1 MQWWIAA
8 AGLALLFV
16 FFLSTRKK
24 PFFPRRESFSEET
37 LSAEMA
43 ALAEQKL
50 SRRRVRLLLPA
61 SERSALEKTLR
72 FLDRLPEDELLPASR
87 CFCENGRYLQEEAAA
102 LQAALKGVR
111 LPAFPDGECR
121 IACFSREF
129 LAHTAG
135 ELRLSTL
142 TDALTAWQKVQPFSE
157 EELTV
162 LPQSLRLSLLL
173 LLNELS
179 YSCVQEQSARRQADR
194 LCRLLEKGRERSAM
208 ALFRRHSQNDS
219 FLERL
224 VSRWRQ
230 GDYNEQLLWLESQ
243 LSGQERSAE
252 AAAEQ
257 EHERQ
262 VDAARWCGNAIASLH
277 AVEKAPWN
285 RLLEEWSDLHRLLC
299 EDEVYPQM
307 DQESRAYYRRLAAGI
322 GREAK
327 VSAQEVCEAALELAS
342 SAEGSPL
349 SHVGYYLADEGLE
362 ELTLRL
368 KPEKR
373 FLPLRLFFRLH
384 GKVFFSHCPGFCL
397 RFCLLWQDFSACL
410 GGCGCPLR

>member
-1 MQWWIAA
+1 MQWWVAA

-24 PFFPRRESFSEET
+24 PFFPRQESFSEET
-37 LSAEMA
+37 LSAGMA

-61 SERSALEKTLR
+61 SERSALEKNLR

-102 LQAALKGVR
+102 LQAALKDVR

-208 ALFRRHSQNDS
+208 ALFRRHSQNAS

-307 DQESRAYYRRLAAGI
+307 DQESRAYYRRLATGI

-368 KPEKR
+368 NPERR

-384 GKVFFSHCPGFCL
+384 GKVFFFALSGLLFAFLLTLAYFL
-397 RFCLLWQDFSACL
+397 RLS
-410 GGCGCPLR
+410 GGL

>member
-24 PFFPRRESFSEET
+24 PFFPRQESFSEET
-37 LSAEMA
+37 LSAGMA
-43 ALAEQKL
+43 ALAEQKP

-61 SERSALEKTLR
+61 SERSALEKNLR
-72 FLDRLPEDELLPASR
+72 FLDRLPEDELMPASR

-102 LQAALKGVR
+102 LQAALKGR

-208 ALFRRHSQNDS
+208 ALFRRHSQNAS
-219 FLERL
+219 F
-224 VSRWRQ
+224 
-230 GDYNEQLLWLESQ
+230 
-243 LSGQERSAE
+243 SGTT
-252 AAAEQ
+252 
-257 EHERQ
+257 
-262 VDAARWCGNAIASLH
+262 GL
-277 AVEKAPWN
+277 P
-285 RLLEEWSDLHRLLC
+285 
-299 EDEVYPQM
+299 
-307 DQESRAYYRRLAAGI
+307 LAAG
-322 GREAK
+322 
-327 VSAQEVCEAALELAS
+327 
-342 SAEGSPL
+342 
-349 SHVGYYLADEGLE
+349 
-362 ELTLRL
+362 RL
-368 KPEKR
+368 
-373 FLPLRLFFRLH
+373 
-384 GKVFFSHCPGFCL
+384 
-397 RFCLLWQDFSACL
+397 
-410 GGCGCPLR
+410 